1 MFKKVEHY
9 WKSLIHDGDSVSV
22 HRPGFYARRFQD
34 FMKEKVFKRQASPGV
49 HGGGGGGGGGV
60 SGSGGG
66 GGVTSTSQ
74 VNNKILYL
82 LFPPR
87 VMSFRGLKKQTGMS
101 YKPLWP

>member
-49 HGGGGGGGGGV
+49 HGGGGGGGA
-60 SGSGGG
+60 SRS
-66 GGVTSTSQ
+66 
-74 VNNKILYL
+74 
-82 LFPPR
+82 
-87 VMSFRGLKKQTGMS
+87 
-101 YKPLWP
+101 